1 MRTTHDLSLPLQ
13 AKQPPK
19 LKCLNAECMRDHVIY
34 DTAMR
39 VNKQHKYPPPPIRD
53 PIPSA

>member
-39 VNKQHKYPPPPIRD
+39 VNKQHKYPPSPD
-53 PIPSA
+53 CALIPFA